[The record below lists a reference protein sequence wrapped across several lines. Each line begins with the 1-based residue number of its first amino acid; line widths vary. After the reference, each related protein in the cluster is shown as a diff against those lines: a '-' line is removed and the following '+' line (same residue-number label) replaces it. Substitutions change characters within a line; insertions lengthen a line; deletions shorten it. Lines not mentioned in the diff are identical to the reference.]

1 VNRPR
6 CARLFAAAATTVS
19 IALLA
24 GCGSGSHRTSSS
36 SSVSVTTPT
45 TPVATTTLPGSNKP
59 PVTIGD
65 KNFTEQFILGALYK
79 QALVAQGYD
88 VVINQNIGP
97 TSVTFQAL
105 QSGRLSMYPEYL
117 STWNSAVAGDT
128 RHYQTAASAYRAGQ
142 RFALAHGL
150 TLLRPTPFSDVNTI
164 AVTVAYATQNKLQS
178 IADLGNVQATLA
190 LGAPVQF
197 QQSPDGLPILQQ
209 AYGVVPATFKAL
221 DVGAQYPALDNGSVQ
236 AADVNTTD
244 GQLRDDG
251 YRLLSDPKHVFG
263 WGNVVPVV
271 PLKVLA
277 AEGPVFA
284 RTIDAVSGLLSTD
297 VIRQLNADVDVAHQD
312 PTAVATR
319 FLEDHGLIA
328 PPPATS

>member
-1 VNRPR
+1 MNRPR
-6 CARLFAAAATTVS
+6 CARLIAIAAITAS
-19 IALLA
+19 IAVMA
-24 GCGSGSHRTSSS
+24 GCGSGSRATSS
-36 SSVSVTTPT
+36 VAVTTPT
-45 TPVATTTLPGSNKP
+45 TAVATTTLPGSNKP
-59 PVTIGD
+59 PITIGD

-88 VVINQNIGP
+88 VVLNENIGP
-97 TSVTFQAL
+97 TDVTFQAL
-105 QSGRLSMYPEYL
+105 QSGRLAMYPEYL

-128 RHYQTAASAYRAGQ
+128 RHYRTAAAAYRAGQ
-142 RFALAHGL
+142 RFALAHAL
-150 TLLRPTPFSDVNTI
+150 TLMRPTPFSDVNAI

-178 IADLGNVQATLA
+178 IADLANVQATLT

-197 QQSPDGLPILQQ
+197 QQSPDGLPVLLQ

-221 DVGAQYPALDNGSVQ
+221 DVGAQYPALDNGTVQ

-244 GQLRDDG
+244 GQLRDGG

-263 WGNVVPVV
+263 WGNAVPVV

-284 RTIDAVSGLLSTD
+284 RTIDAVSALLSTD
-297 VIRQLNADVDVAHQD
+297 VIRQLNADVDVAHED
-312 PTAVATR
+312 PSAVATR
-319 FLEDHGLIA
+319 FLEDHGLIT

>member
-1 VNRPR
+1 MNRPR

-24 GCGSGSHRTSSS
+24 GCGSGSQTTS
-36 SSVSVTTPT
+36 SSVSVSTPT

-65 KNFTEQFILGALYK
+65 KNYTEQFILGALYK
-79 QALVAQGYD
+79 QALTAQGYD
-88 VVINQNIGP
+88 VVLNQNIGP

-128 RHYQTAASAYRAGQ
+128 HTYQTAAAAYRAGQ
-142 RFALAHGL
+142 RFALAHAL
-150 TLLRPTPFSDVNTI
+150 TLLRPTPFSDVNAI
-164 AVTVAYATQNKLQS
+164 AVTVAYATRNKLQS
-178 IADLGNVQATLA
+178 VADLANVQATLT

-197 QQSPDGLPILQQ
+197 QQSPVGLPILQQ

-221 DVGAQYPALDNGSVQ
+221 DVGAQYPALDTGSVQ

-284 RTIDAVSGLLSTD
+284 RTINAVSALLTPD
-297 VIRQLNADVDVAHQD
+297 VIRQLNADVDVAHED

-319 FLEDHGLIA
+319 FLEDHGLLTPA
-328 PPPATS
+328 PATS